1 MNPDS
6 SSSTTAP
13 TIEADE
19 SQHDQSTI
27 SDATIGSPSKTS
39 TNNKNDALKIEVHL
53 RAVGDAPIMKKRR
66 WMVERA
72 RTVGWVAAFVRKY
85 LNMDADQT
93 TLFIYVNQCF
103 APSADQTLDNLFNCF
118 AAENSLV
125 LHYALVQA
133 WG

>member
-1 MNPDS
+1 MNPDL
-6 SSSTTAP
+6 SSSTSPSNEAEQSSTA
-13 TIEADE
+13 TEELTAGD
-19 SQHDQSTI
+19 
-27 SDATIGSPSKTS
+27 DATSSPKVS
-39 TNNKNDALKIEVHL
+39 NKNDIKIEVHL

-72 RTVGWVAAFVRKY
+72 RTVGWVTAFIRKY
-85 LNMDADQT
+85 LNMDNEQSQ

-125 LHYALVQA
+125 LHYSLVQA